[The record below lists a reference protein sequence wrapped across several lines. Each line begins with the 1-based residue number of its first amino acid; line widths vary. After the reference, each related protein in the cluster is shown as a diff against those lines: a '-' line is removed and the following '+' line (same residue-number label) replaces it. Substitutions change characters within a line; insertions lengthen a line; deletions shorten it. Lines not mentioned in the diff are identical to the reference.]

1 MVRDMKALKFIF
13 AAILL
18 LCFVSCKE
26 EIQPYDHTDVEIS
39 ALLAINPVTG
49 DYIDGVIDQNAGTI
63 VFKVARAD
71 ASKYDLT
78 KMKLY
83 ATVFFDALI
92 TPKLDGL
99 FDITK
104 DEEGNPRLKL
114 TVTSLMHPNDPEIK
128 KEYEVYGYVS
138 AF

>member
-1 MVRDMKALKFIF
+1 MVIDMKSLKYII
-13 AAILL
+13 AVLL
-18 LCFVSCKE
+18 AVLLTSCKE
-26 EIQPYDHTDVEIS
+26 VQQPYDHKDVEIT
-39 ALLAINPVTG
+39 ALLAINPVNG
-49 DYIDGVIDQNAGTI
+49 EYLDGVIDQDAGTI

-71 ASKYDLT
+71 ADKYDL
-78 KMKLY
+78 KNIKLY

-104 DEEGNPRLKL
+104 DDEGNPRLKL
-114 TVTSLMHPNDPEIK
+114 TVTSLMHPNDPDVR
-128 KEYEVYGYVS
+128 KEYTVYGYVS